1 MKNMRILNN
10 IFLPLL
16 KFSARNMQYTVVY
29 LSIVN
34 AYNCLPTRTGNWWF
48 MELNSANKAGFL
60 K

>member
-1 MKNMRILNN
+1 MKNMRIVNN

-34 AYNCLPTRTGNWWF
+34 AYN
-48 MELNSANKAGFL
+48 
-60 K
+60 